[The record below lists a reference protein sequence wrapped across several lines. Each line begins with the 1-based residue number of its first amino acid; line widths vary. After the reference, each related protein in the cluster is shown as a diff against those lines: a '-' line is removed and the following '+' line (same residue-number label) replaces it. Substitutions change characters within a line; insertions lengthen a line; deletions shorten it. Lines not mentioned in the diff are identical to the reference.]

1 MDCGVPFRYE
11 NGKFTELTGMDEEAL
26 RTSSYYE
33 DEKNNAVENFDIDK
47 ALSEMVKP

>member
-1 MDCGVPFRYE
+1 MGCGVPFRYE
-11 NGKFTELTGMDEEAL
+11 NGKFTEFTGTDDK
-26 RTSSYYE
+26 